1 LKSIS
6 RFFIS
11 IRETR
16 AGRPVLCALL
26 FWACLPAISG
36 QAADTATPATATP
49 GRVFKVR
56 DFGAKADGKTLDTG
70 AIQKAL
76 DECGNSDGGTVEFSP
91 GTYLS
96 KPIVV
101 RTKTTVQLD
110 TGAVLQATGDQT
122 AFLKSGTNWLEARGS
137 DFIPFISGKDLADV
151 TFTGGGTIDGAG
163 QNWWGAAEEARRKQ
177 PGYTLPRPNLV
188 VITRCKN
195 LRIENVTLQNSPKYH
210 LVPTECDGVI
220 ISNVTILAPAHA
232 ANTDAIDPSICQNV
246 LITKCR
252 IDVGDD
258 NVAIKSGHK
267 VAGRE
272 FACENITV
280 TDCAFLHGHGMSI
293 GSETVGGVR
302 NVTVRNCTFDGTEN
316 GIRIKSQRGKGGVIE
331 NISYRDITMKN
342 VDPAITLT
350 SYYMYNSA
358 GDAVQR
364 ATPEQD
370 VAQPVTD
377 TTPVFR
383 NIQIQN
389 LRATTTR
396 GAGIILGL
404 PECAISNVVL
414 EDVQISAATTGLI
427 VKNAKGVLFKN
438 VQVTCKEGPPVVVEN
453 ADVEGLEIPTSQL
466 TPKAADTVASTAK
479 VFDVR
484 AFGAKG
490 DGQTLDTVAIQ
501 KALDECGSS
510 GGGTVEFSSGTY
522 LSKPIV
528 LRSST
533 TMKLDAGAVLKATD
547 ERADFVNP
555 DGADSFVPFVGGK
568 GIHDVAIVGPGTID
582 GSGGRWWPA
591 AEEAR
596 HITPGYTQPRP
607 KLVVITGCK
616 NLTVRDVTLQNGPCM
631 HLDPTDCE
639 DVIISNVTIQAP
651 AHSPNTDA
659 IDPTDC
665 RNVLITKCR
674 LDVGDDDVAIK
685 SDHRVAG
692 REFACEN
699 IIVTDCTF
707 LHGHGMSIGSA
718 VRGGV
723 HDVVV
728 KDCTF
733 QDTENGIRIKSDRRR
748 GGRVENI
755 RFRDITM
762 NNVDP
767 AITLTCYYMNNSS
780 GDPVQRPPPLTDP
793 AQARSEH
800 TPVFRNIY
808 FNNVRATCQKSAG
821 IIIGLPESVISNVF
835 LENVQITAPTTGL
848 FVKNARGIQFKNVQL
863 DNKEGPA
870 VVAEDAEVI
879 GWKDPA
885 RK

>member
-1 LKSIS
+1 MK
-6 RFFIS
+6 RTNQT
-11 IRETR
+11 IRQ
-16 AGRPVLCALL
+16 ALSCPLLCATLL
-26 FWACLPAISG
+26 MPSVVVT
-36 QAADTATPATATP
+36 ADTDMSAAK
-49 GRVFKVR
+49 VFNVR
-56 DFGAKADGKTLDTG
+56 DSGATGDGKTLDTA

-76 DECGNSDGGTVEFSP
+76 DDCGKAGGGIVRFP
-91 GTYLS
+91 AGTYLS

-110 TGAVLQATGDQT
+110 TGATLQATGDQT
-122 AFLKSGTNWLEARGS
+122 AFLKSGTNWLEAKAS
-137 DFIPFISGKDLADV
+137 DFTPFVSAKDV
-151 TFTGGGTIDGAG
+151 TDVTITGGGTIDGAG
-163 QNWWGAAEEARRKQ
+163 QNWWDAAEEARRKQ
-177 PGYTLPRPNLV
+177 PGYTLPRPNL
-188 VITRCKN
+188 IAIARCKN

-210 LVPTECDGVI
+210 FVPTECDGVI

-232 ANTDAIDPSICQNV
+232 ANTDAIDPGNCQNV

-258 NVAIKSGHK
+258 NVAIKSGHR
-267 VAGRE
+267 VEGRE

-316 GIRIKSQRGKGGVIE
+316 GIRIKSQRGRGGRVE
-331 NISYRDITMKN
+331 NVNCSDITMKD

-350 SYYMYNSA
+350 CYYVYNSA

-364 ATPEQD
+364 KTPEQD
-370 VAQPVTD
+370 AAQPITD

-383 NIQIQN
+383 NIRIQN
-389 LRATTTR
+389 LQATTKHA
-396 GAGIILGL
+396 AGMILGL
-404 PECAISNVVL
+404 PESAISNVVL
-414 EDVQISAATTGLI
+414 ENVRISAATTGLS

-438 VQVTCKEGPPVVVEN
+438 VQVTCKEGPPVIVEN
-453 ADVEGLEIPTSQL
+453 AEVQGLEAAANQTGTQ
-466 TPKAADTVASTAK
+466 AADTATSGGK

-490 DGQTLDTVAIQ
+490 DGETLDTAAIQ

-533 TMKLDAGAVLKATD
+533 TMKLDTGAILKATD
-547 ERADFVNP
+547 EREDFVNP
-555 DGADSFVPFVGGK
+555 ERTNSFIPFVGGK
-568 GIHDVAIVGPGTID
+568 DIHDVAIVGPGTID
-582 GSGGRWWPA
+582 GSGGKWWPSAEA
-591 AEEAR
+591 AR
-596 HITPGYTQPRP
+596 RKTPGYTQPRP
-607 KLVVITGCK
+607 RLVVITGCK
-616 NLTVRDVTLQNGPCM
+616 HLAVRDVTLQNGPCM

-685 SDHRVAG
+685 SDHKVAS

-699 IIVTDCTF
+699 ITVTDCTF

-728 KDCTF
+728 KNCTF
-733 QDTENGIRIKSDRRR
+733 QDTENGLRIKSDRRR
-748 GGRVENI
+748 GGLVENI
-755 RFRDITM
+755 HFSDITM

-780 GDPVQRPPPLTDP
+780 GDPVPRPPPVVDA
-793 AQARSEH
+793 AQTKSEH

-821 IIIGLPESVISNVF
+821 IIIGLPESAISNVF
-835 LENVQITAPTTGL
+835 LENVEITAPTTGL
-848 FVKNARGIQFKNVQL
+848 SVKNAKGIQFKNAQITC
-863 DNKEGPA
+863 KEGLP
-870 VVAEDAEVI
+870 VVVENAQVEGLDA
-879 GWKDPA
+879 A
-885 RK
+885 RPVEGK